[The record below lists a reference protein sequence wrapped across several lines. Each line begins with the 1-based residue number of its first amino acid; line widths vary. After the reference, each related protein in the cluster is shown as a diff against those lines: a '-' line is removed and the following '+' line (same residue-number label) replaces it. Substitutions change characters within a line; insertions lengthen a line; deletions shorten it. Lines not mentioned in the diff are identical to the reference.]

1 MLRYLCNIY
10 AYASEFSSKVLLIV
24 VFTVHKVLALR
35 RHRNEA
41 SEMAADYYRKH
52 VLVRFCLPL

>member
-1 MLRYLCNIY
+1 
-10 AYASEFSSKVLLIV
+10 
-24 VFTVHKVLALR
+24 VHKVLALR

-52 VLVRFCLPL
+52 VLVRFCLPLWFWFGAKLWAVRCVHCCAVRHR